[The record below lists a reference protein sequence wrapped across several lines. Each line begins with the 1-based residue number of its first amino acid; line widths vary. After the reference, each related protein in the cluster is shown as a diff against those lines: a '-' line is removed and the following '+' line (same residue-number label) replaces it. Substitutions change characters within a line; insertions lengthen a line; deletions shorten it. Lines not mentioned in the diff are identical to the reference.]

1 MKSIPL
7 ECNRYEFRYPH
18 INTVL
23 LVDVQGDAVTVHA
36 SRDSFSPERKASFI
50 RELASE
56 GFIPDEHRWYSS
68 HSFQARHTGI
78 TWVVDLS
85 WLRIDERALAQTRRS
100 LMKFIVVGTAL
111 LAFMMALL
119 FTDNLGNVRVRS
131 SPVPQRTTREDHPS
145 PNAAT

>member
-1 MKSIPL
+1 VKSLPV

-18 INTVL
+18 LNTIL
-23 LVDVQGDAVTVHA
+23 LVDVLGDEVTVHA
-36 SRDSFSPERKASFI
+36 SRDSFSRERKASFI

-68 HSFQARHTGI
+68 DAFHAKHSPI
-78 TWVVDLS
+78 TWVVDMS
-85 WLRIDERALAQTRRS
+85 WLRIDERAFAQTRRS

-111 LAFMMALL
+111 LAFMMTLL

-131 SPVPQRTTREDHPS
+131 SPVPQRTTREDHLA